1 MKIFETSKFKRLRKK
16 IKEEAEREALK
27 EAVLRIVG
35 DPLVGKKL
43 RGEFRDLRSYRYFV
57 KGQERRLI
65 YKYEG
70 GNLYLLSFGPREGV
84 YR

>member
-1 MKIFETSKFKRLRKK
+1 MRKK
-16 IKEEAEREALK
+16 IKEEAERHALK
-27 EAVLRIVG
+27 EAVLRIASE
-35 DPLVGKKL
+35 PLVGKKL
-43 RGEFRDLRSYRYFV
+43 KGEFKDFRNYRYFV

-70 GNLYLLSFGPREGV
+70 ENLYLLSFGPREEI

>member
-1 MKIFETSKFKRLRKK
+1 MRKK
-16 IKEEAEREALK
+16 IKEEAERHALK
-27 EAVLRIVG
+27 EAVLRIASE
-35 DPLVGKKL
+35 PLVGKKFK
-43 RGEFRDLRSYRYFV
+43 GEFKDFRNYRYFV

-70 GNLYLLSFGPREGV
+70 ENLYLLSFGPREEI